1 MLTNLPDGDSAAE
14 PPVPIPNTEVKCRH
28 VDGSAVLSRVRVDN
42 CQAPIRSSSSAWL
55 ERLPVTQEVTGS
67 IPVCSAISKAPAHMP
82 RGFSFLN
89 AQQTNLKQ
97 AEQPSQLVLHP
108 APGVHNSLQQGRAV
122 IVRAASPVLENA
134 NWIFS
139 LLCRPFVLSGIS
151 EPPFPYGTETCV
163 QEIFL
168 S

>member
-1 MLTNLPDGDSAAE
+1 MNEAKREPSESACWLLPNLPDGDSAAE

-67 IPVCSAISKAPAHMP
+67 IPVCSAIHQAPGHML

-89 AQQTNLKQ
+89 SPIQKKVHSQQRALCVRMLHCLSLIAAGQCRKAPRVSLKF
-97 AEQPSQLVLHP
+97 L
-108 APGVHNSLQQGRAV
+108 PGLRC
-122 IVRAASPVLENA
+122 AS
-134 NWIFS
+134 S
-139 LLCRPFVLSGIS
+139 C
-151 EPPFPYGTETCV
+151 
-163 QEIFL
+163 
-168 S
+168 

>member
-42 CQAPIRSSSSAWL
+42 CQAPIWSSSSAWL

-67 IPVCSAISKAPAHMP
+67 IPVCSAIHQTPGHMV

-89 AQQTNLKQ
+89 HQKRNKNTHLSSFYL
-97 AEQPSQLVLHP
+97 PVCS
-108 APGVHNSLQQGRAV
+108 APGSVSAGQGGSEVCRR
-122 IVRAASPVLENA
+122 IFRGFFCGSTLPSPRVSFISSNA
-134 NWIFS
+134 
-139 LLCRPFVLSGIS
+139 
-151 EPPFPYGTETCV
+151 E
-163 QEIFL
+163 
-168 S
+168 